1 MIITV
6 SAIGLALAFCITIAI
21 TLMDSRARKSAWK
34 RISGARTQ
42 NRIKEER
49 LIATA
54 AAAPDRLCKSCPL
67 GTYFRDQYG
76 E

>member
-1 MIITV
+1 
-6 SAIGLALAFCITIAI
+6 
-21 TLMDSRARKSAWK
+21 MDSRARKSAWK

-54 AAAPDRLCKSCPL
+54 ATAPDRLCKSCPL